1 MYICIHINLNT
12 VYLRIRKQ
20 VLNLYGKLFNRQCN
34 VICPRC
40 SVTSDNIAVHKLQYC
55 RKNENVR
62 MDLWQSL
69 ITHLNSEHV
78 LNITEL
84 HQNGEFLRCCA
95 PLLRVYLGTICDSC
109 VFEYCTTECTVK

>member
-55 RKNENVR
+55 CKNENVR
-62 MDLWQSL
+62 LDLWQSL
-69 ITHLNSEHV
+69 ITHLKSEHV

-84 HQNGEFLRCCA
+84 PPEWRILEMLCSFTTRVLRDN
-95 PLLRVYLGTICDSC
+95 LRLMCFRVLYNRVHS
-109 VFEYCTTECTVK
+109 